1 MGIIEQDYSSKCEKD
16 TGKMLRT
23 RATVTTKQKGGISI
37 EWQPPAS
44 NSLCFIVNKFE
55 HVSLV
60 GWGPCTVRS
69 KLYKSEHVG
78 GEGGLRSWGPVW
90 E

>member
-23 RATVTTKQKGGISI
+23 HATVTTKQKGGISI

-44 NSLCFIVNKFE
+44 NSLCFRGAQVMGPCMGVMRLGPWARRKAGAGTLYGD
-55 HVSLV
+55 SLV
-60 GWGPCTVRS
+60 NRMIDR
-69 KLYKSEHVG
+69 HD
-78 GEGGLRSWGPVW
+78 
-90 E
+90 